1 MAKIEDALKESKLE
15 KAINKQNKMIQPL
28 LDTQNRINKMMVQP
42 ALESQER
49 LNEITEPFRETQK
62 LGSRFQTQLGL
73 ASQFENIGLQLST
86 NFLKDYNFSAIS
98 ETMRQ
103 TQAQLVATLGAQ
115 FQIQNPL
122 NGIPHFLEEYSN
134 QLKEL
139 VRYPIIEYQNSISA
153 IMTSWL
159 ENVTGPFQR
168 LLQGLNS
175 PFNFK
180 AFEKRY
186 LELMYENRWF
196 PYVNEE
202 LSLSFM
208 GELLDI
214 KRNTRTEK
222 SRIKKVDAY
231 IFSTFH
237 KTKLTAIKR
246 EWRTLDNNKTRC
258 RILREAVDAHI
269 NRKYALSTFALVPM
283 WEDII
288 KQKSN
293 IKGRADSNAVK
304 NAFSNLVSESELPKI
319 VSGFYDDYI
328 MYQCD
333 SISDVKE
340 DVPGRHSTSHGWIT
354 RYPTRKTSLNAIL
367 FTDFL
372 LRLNYY
378 EEDTTP

>member
-1 MAKIEDALKESKLE
+1 MAKIEDVLKESKLE
-15 KAINKQNKMIQPL
+15 SVINNHNKIMQP
-28 LDTQNRINKMMVQP
+28 I
-42 ALESQER
+42 LEAQER
-49 LNEITEPFRETQK
+49 ISQTTEPFRKIQETATQ
-62 LGSRFQTQLGL
+62 FQSQLGL
-73 ASQFENIGLQLST
+73 ASQFENVRLQLGTSI
-86 NFLKDYNFSAIS
+86 LKNYNFSAIS
-98 ETMRQ
+98 ETIRQ
-103 TQAQLVATLGAQ
+103 SQMQIASALSTQ

-122 NGIPHFLEEYSN
+122 SGITRFLDEYN
-134 QLKEL
+134 NKLKEL
-139 VRYPIIEYQNSISA
+139 TRYPFLEYQNSISA

-159 ENVTGPFQR
+159 ENVTSPFQR
-168 LLQGLNS
+168 LLEGLNS
-175 PFNFK
+175 TFNFK

-186 LELMYENRWF
+186 LELMYENKWF

-231 IFSTFH
+231 IFAVFH

-258 RILREAVDAHI
+258 RILREAVAAHI

-288 KQKSN
+288 KEKSN
-293 IKGRADSNAVK
+293 IKGRANSKAVK

-333 SISDVKE
+333 SITDIKE
-340 DVPGRHSTSHGWIT
+340 DVPGRHPTSHGWIT

-372 LRLNYY
+372 LRLNYF
-378 EEDTTP
+378 EEENPDEPTP